1 MKMNQILGTIKMLAQ
16 SQGFYGRLYRDLMT
30 IRDNNQERYGAIVR
44 ELEAQKF
51 GDAVDMVLYFE
62 C

>member
-1 MKMNQILGTIKMLAQ
+1 
-16 SQGFYGRLYRDLMT
+16 MT
-30 IRDNNQERYGAIVR
+30 IRDNNQEQYGAIVT